1 MRARGLRRWFAGMRA
16 DRCRD
21 GSNQTPTAIL
31 PTRHIFAVWM
41 VAMCAISCAGTHGG
55 PIDALGTF
63 ERPDGVRVEVR
74 ARIQAEHRRD
84 GPRYVRGAIAAL
96 ATTTSWLGL
105 PSRQSITVLDPPWH
119 GAPIAEPSAYLLERT
134 PWWSSGTSMTPELAA
149 ARAVASARWAEAVDI
164 SRLPTWFVQGL
175 IEYTARRAVVP
186 VFQGQNLQPGYA
198 MLELRYFGA
207 LIPRFVRIRL
217 MPETD
222 GDPVSAYRARPGVS
236 PSTPSTANDEKSLAG
251 KTVLTLSTVEHWL
264 GTPVFD
270 GVLAAFARASHT
282 QPPTLESFAG
292 VASASS
298 GQDLSWLLHQA
309 FGGAA
314 TFDYAVTDFSSV
326 SNAEGRFATRV
337 VVSRL
342 GDGVF
347 SGASAPRVGPYE
359 SGRGITM
366 AVVFADGERAIDT
379 WDGRDERRVFE
390 YRSASR
396 AQSATVDPDRKLLLD
411 INQTNNSLTM
421 SPRGAA
427 AATRWAAR
435 WMLWLENALL
445 GYGALI

>member
-1 MRARGLRRWFAGMRA
+1 LCTF
-16 DRCRD
+16 
-21 GSNQTPTAIL
+21 T
-31 PTRHIFAVWM
+31 VWM
-41 VAMCAISCAGTHGG
+41 VAMCVISCAGTSVG
-55 PIDALGTF
+55 PIEALGTF

-74 ARIQAEHRRD
+74 ARVQAEHGRD
-84 GPRYVRGAIAAL
+84 GPRYVRGAVAAL

-105 PSRQSITVLDPPWH
+105 PSRQSIMVLDPPWH
-119 GAPIAEPSAYLLERT
+119 GAPIADPSTYVLERT
-134 PWWSSGTSMTPELAA
+134 PWWSSGTSMAPELAA
-149 ARAVASARWAEAVDI
+149 ARAVARARWAEAVDI
-164 SRLPTWFVQGL
+164 SSLPTWFVQGL

-186 VFQGQNLQPGYA
+186 MFQGQNLQPGYA

-207 LIPRFVRIRL
+207 FIPRFVRIRL

-222 GDPVSAYRARPGVS
+222 GDPASAYRARPDVR
-236 PSTPSTANDEKSLAG
+236 PSTLPTANDEKSLAG
-251 KTVLTLSTVEHWL
+251 KTLLTLSTVERWL

-270 GVLAAFARASHT
+270 GVLAAFARSSRT
-282 QPPTLESFAG
+282 QPPTLERFAD

-298 GQDLSWLLHQA
+298 GQNLSWLLDQA
-309 FGGAA
+309 LGGPA

-326 SNAEGRFATRV
+326 SNADGRFDTRV

-342 GDGVF
+342 GAGVF
-347 SGASAPRVGPYE
+347 SGASSPRVGPYE

-366 AVVFADGERAIDT
+366 AVVFADGERAIDA
-379 WDGRDERRVFE
+379 WDGRDERKVFE

-421 SPRGAA
+421 SPRSAV

-435 WMLWLENALL
+435 WMLWLEHALL
-445 GYGALI
+445 SYGALI

>member
-1 MRARGLRRWFAGMRA
+1 MLA
-16 DRCRD
+16 
-21 GSNQTPTAIL
+21 T
-31 PTRHIFAVWM
+31 
-41 VAMCAISCAGTHGG
+41 CAISCAGTSGG
-55 PIDALGTF
+55 PVEALGTF
-63 ERPDGVRVEVR
+63 ERPDGVHVEVR

-84 GPRYVRGAIAAL
+84 GSRYVRGAVAAL
-96 ATTTSWLGL
+96 QTTTSWVGP

-119 GAPIAEPSAYLLERT
+119 GEPIADLSACVLERT
-134 PWWSSGTSMTPELAA
+134 SWWSSGTSMAPELAA
-149 ARAVASARWAEAVDI
+149 ARAVARARWAEAIDT
-164 SRLPTWFVQGL
+164 SHLPTWFVQGL
-175 IEYTARRAVVP
+175 IEYTARRAVAP

-222 GDPVSAYRARPGVS
+222 GDPVSAYRARPDVR

-251 KTVLTLSTVEHWL
+251 KTLLTLSTVERWL

-270 GVLAAFARASHT
+270 GVLAAFARASRT
-282 QPPTLESFAG
+282 QPPTLDRFAD

-298 GQDLSWLLHQA
+298 GQDLSWLLDQA
-309 FGGAA
+309 FGSAA
-314 TFDYAVTDFSSV
+314 TFDYAVTDLSSV
-326 SNAEGRFATRV
+326 SNAEGRFDTTV

-342 GDGVF
+342 GEGVF

-366 AVVFADGERAIDT
+366 AVVFADGERANDT
-379 WDGRDERRVFE
+379 WDGRDARKVFA
-390 YRSASR
+390 YRSAAR

-421 SPRGAA
+421 SPRGAV
-427 AATRWAAR
+427 AATRWAVR
-435 WMLWLENALL
+435 WMLWLEHALL
-445 GYGALI
+445 SYGALI